1 MEHETFL
8 SLVCDPNHWLFEL
21 MLMALFDGLVG
32 MILWP
37 CFRRFALHHRKD
49 DNKVA
54 VLEQQVKEMRAIL
67 GLKDKE

>member
-1 MEHETFL
+1 MEHETFM
-8 SLVCDPNHWLFEL
+8 SLLMDPAHWCFEL
-21 MLMALFDGLVG
+21 FLIFIFDGLVG
-32 MILWP
+32 MVVWP

-67 GLKDKE
+67 GLKDEE